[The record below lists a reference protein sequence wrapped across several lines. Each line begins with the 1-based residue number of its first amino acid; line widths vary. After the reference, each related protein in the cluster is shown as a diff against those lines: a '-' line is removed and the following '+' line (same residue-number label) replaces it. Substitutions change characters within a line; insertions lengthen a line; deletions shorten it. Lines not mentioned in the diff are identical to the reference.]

1 MKDSAEKV
9 LQMINEHTDKIKVAL
24 SDESKTS
31 SRRNQEM
38 TFSMG
43 FLYGLIA
50 VLDEDDL
57 LSIPEN
63 ERSSLRDEAVRS
75 AQIIGEWAAA
85 YRQLQ
90 ASESLSDNAMP
101 SQASKLN

>member
-1 MKDSAEKV
+1 MNDSAEKV
-9 LQMINEHTDKIKVAL
+9 LQMINEHTDKIKTAL
-24 SDESKTS
+24 SDESKPS

-50 VLDEDDL
+50 VLDADDL
-57 LSIPEN
+57 LSVPEN

-75 AQIIGEWAAA
+75 TQIISEWAAA
-85 YRQLQ
+85 YRHLQ

-101 SQASKLN
+101 SQAKLQS